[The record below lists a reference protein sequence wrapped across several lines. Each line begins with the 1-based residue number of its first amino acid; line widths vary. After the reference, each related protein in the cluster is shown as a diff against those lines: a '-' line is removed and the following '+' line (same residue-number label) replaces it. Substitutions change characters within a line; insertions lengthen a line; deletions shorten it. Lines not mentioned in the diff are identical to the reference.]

1 MSHNEKFEYSN
12 VTKRNEARVNLS
24 LIRAKFPLSP
34 TVDSHYKRTE
44 SLYITREPA
53 FP

>member
-1 MSHNEKFEYSN
+1 MRNSN
-12 VTKRNEARVNLS
+12 ILMLQIEATVNLS

>member
-12 VTKRNEARVNLS
+12 VTKRNKARVNLS
-24 LIRAKFPLSP
+24 LIPAKFPLSP